1 MSATFKTYLNTITHD
16 AILWQAMR
24 YWTIAASS
32 TILQD
37 QAIQSIVELVTI
49 IPTESKRDIYIK
61 GISSEVVNYNAKIK
75 TKAKDI
81 LRRIKDLEKKKAKER
96 DSNEQSNI
104 YNEIE
109 LLIQQHQELELTE
122 LPELS
127 ASDLKKYVTRSIE
140 EKKKAQKEKQKTMFN
155 STGDYSLDDDDDD
168 PWNKC
173 PKWMNADDVKLNG
186 FTMVEDSKDGKVK
199 RYGYYSYN
207 PGEKS
212 YEEITNFKITPI
224 FHIVASNPKDSRH
237 LIQVDNGTRN
247 VIMDVESKAL
257 VSIETMQVLLS
268 GVGPFTIYGS
278 KTKYLRVG
286 TALREAFRSCIEL
299 KVMGWQPYGFFIYVN
314 KVYVPG
320 IGLREYDEWGVLEYQ
335 DSNYLIGA
343 ASPVFSKLK
352 VTEDDPFENQ
362 RKVLF
367 IQSPIT
373 LKQWVEKMQR
383 VYLEKGLVGVAY
395 TFLCCFRDIAFEIDH
410 NFPHLYAFGER
421 SSGKS
426 KWAESVNA
434 FFYQNRSAY
443 NLNSGTDFA
452 FFNYA
457 GLGRNMIALF
467 NEFDEKVI
475 REDWFQSIKGWYDG
489 ESRQRGSM
497 THRNKVETQRA
508 DNGIFLIGQ
517 FLVTKDDNSVVS
529 RSIIEGF
536 NVREDI
542 TEADKKAYND
552 LKNVEAA
559 GITSLI
565 TDVIKHRGSVKSN
578 FLNLFNNTLSEW
590 RNAFTLSGSF
600 NQRIMQN
607 WAHLYTIMHLMNEL
621 EKLEVEIDEFKRYCF
636 LQASYWCKFIRSSDT
651 LSEFWRTLQF
661 LVETGLVIRNWDYR
675 IESVTH
681 LTIRVSK
688 DETTVKS
695 FTEPTK
701 ILFLRFTNVHKL
713 YQTSYKQRTGK
724 EGMTIEN
731 LMHYMS
737 NRSYYAGPIKN
748 YKFVKPDGQ
757 WKPTNCYAYFYDQ
770 LQEDME
776 LDLDTLPFN
785 PKENPTHLQD
795 ESKLFTPTNATNDDL
810 PF

>member
-1 MSATFKTYLNTITHD
+1 MQEKFKQYLKSITQD
-16 AILWQAMR
+16 AILWQAMH
-24 YWTIAASS
+24 YWTMATS

-37 QAIQSIVELVTI
+37 QSIQAIVELVAI
-49 IPTESKRDIYIK
+49 IPTESKRDVYIK
-61 GISSEVVNYNAKIK
+61 SISGEVSNFNDKLKSKCTAHEKKIK
-75 TKAKDI
+75 S
-81 LRRIKDLEKKKAKER
+81 LEKKR
-96 DSNEQSNI
+96 DACNDDEQRLTLI
-104 YNEIE
+104 EEIDSLQKDIE
-109 LLIQQHQELELTE
+109 SLEETK
-122 LPELS
+122 LPELTQRE
-127 ASDLKKYVTRSIE
+127 LRKYVTQAMD
-140 EKKKAQKEKQKTMFN
+140 EKLKAKKEKQKTIFD
-155 STGDYSLDDDDDD
+155 STGDYNADDDDDD
-168 PWNKC
+168 PWQKC
-173 PKWMNADDVKLNG
+173 PKWINQDEVRSLG
-186 FTMVEDSKDGKVK
+186 FSLVEDNKDGKLR

-207 PGEKS
+207 PVDKVH
-212 YEEITNFKITPI
+212 EEITNFRITPI

-237 LIQVDNGTRN
+237 LIQVDNGNRS

-286 TALREAFRSCIEL
+286 TALREQFRSCIEL
-299 KVMGWQPYGFFIYVN
+299 KVMGWQPYGFFTYVN
-314 KVYVPG
+314 KVFIPG
-320 IGLREYDEWGVLEYQ
+320 VGLQEYDEWGVLKYQ

-343 ASPVFSKLK
+343 ASPVFNKLK

-362 RKVLF
+362 RAVHYM
-367 IQSPIT
+367 QSPIT
-373 LKQWVEKMQR
+373 LKEWVIKMQR
-383 VYLEKGLVGVAY
+383 VYIEKGLVGVAY
-395 TFLCCFRDIAFEIDH
+395 AFLCCFRDIAFSIDH
-410 NFPHLYAFGER
+410 NFPLLYAFGER

-475 REDWFQSIKGWYDG
+475 REEWFQSIKGWFDG

-497 THRNKVETQRA
+497 SHRNKVETQRA

-529 RSIIEGF
+529 RSIIEAF
-536 NVREDI
+536 NVREDL
-542 TEADKKAYND
+542 TEEDKKAYGD
-552 LKNVEAA
+552 LKSMEAQ

-565 TDVIKHRGSVKSN
+565 TDVIKHRGSVKSDY
-578 FLNLFNNTLSEW
+578 LNIFNDTLSQW
-590 RNAFTLSGSF
+590 RSAFALNGSF

-607 WAHLYTIMHLMNEL
+607 WAHIYTIMQLMNSL
-621 EKLEVEIDEFKRYCF
+621 ENLGADIVAFKQYCF
-636 LQASYWCKFIRSSDT
+636 KQASHWCKFIRSSDT

-661 LVETGLVIRNWDYR
+661 LVESNLVLNKWDFR
-675 IESVTH
+675 IETVTH
-681 LTIRVSK
+681 VTLRTGK

-695 FTEPTK
+695 FTEPTAV
-701 ILFLRFTNVHKL
+701 LFLRFTNAHKL

-737 NRSYYAGPIKN
+737 NRSYYIGPIKN
-748 YKFVKPDGQ
+748 YKFENPKNGE
-757 WKPTNCYAYFYDQ
+757 WKPTNCYAFYYEQ
-770 LQEDME
+770 LQTDME
-776 LDLDTLPFN
+776 LELEIQPYKGVTDAKELPDESSWFN
-785 PKENPTHLQD
+785 PKSKPD
-795 ESKLFTPTNATNDDL
+795 EEI